1 MQRFI
6 VMGLF
11 SMLSWTAH
19 AHPGHGE
26 SLLEEVFHTLFAA
39 DHLPV
44 SIVIGMGIV
53 TVALYVGAELAVRH
67 TKGRLAWL
75 LRASSMLTA
84 LVGMGAAFRL
94 GV

>member
-1 MQRFI
+1 MQRLI
-6 VMGLF
+6 ALGLF

-39 DHLPV
+39 AHLPV
-44 SIVIGMGIV
+44 SILIGMGIV
-53 TVALYVGAELAVRH
+53 TVALYLGAELAVRQ
-67 TKGRLAWL
+67 TKGRLAWV

-84 LVGMGAAFRL
+84 LVGLGAAFRL